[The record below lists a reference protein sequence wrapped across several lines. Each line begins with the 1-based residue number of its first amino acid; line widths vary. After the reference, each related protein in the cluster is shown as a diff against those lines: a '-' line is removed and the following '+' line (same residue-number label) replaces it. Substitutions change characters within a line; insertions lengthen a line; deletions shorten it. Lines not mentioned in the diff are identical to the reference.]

1 MNVILIPLLELLDIV
16 LRLYQIVIIAWVIMS
31 WLHAFNIINAYSPA
45 VRVVTDILG
54 RLTAPALRP
63 IQRFIPSVGGID
75 LSPLVLLLAVFFLR
89 NFLRNLAVSLV
100 A

>member
-1 MNVILIPLLELLDIV
+1 MNVILIPLFELLDVV
-16 LRLYQIVIIAWVIMS
+16 LRLYEIVIIAWVIMS

-45 VRVVTDILG
+45 VRVVTDILA

-63 IQRFIPSVGGID
+63 IQRVIPLVGGID

-89 NFLRNLAVSLV
+89 SFLRNLAVSLV
-100 A
+100 V